1 MTVYRKSRLWERKV
15 IKEVRIFQM
24 GLWNKNA
31 KYDET
36 DIKVNRLNPILVST
50 IFLARLST
58 SMIEVKMNKSFPR
71 TLMNVKD
78 IPVRLLASAM
88 KIVPRIKII
97 NLSMSMN
104 LDVIRTGKILILSHK
119 MPTAKIGKKIKY
131 LNSKS

>member
-1 MTVYRKSRLWERKV
+1 
-15 IKEVRIFQM
+15 M

-36 DIKVNRLNPILVST
+36 DIKENRLNPILAST
-50 IFLARLST
+50 TFLARLST
-58 SMIEVKMNKSFPR
+58 SMIEVKMNKSVPR
-71 TLMNVKD
+71 TLMNVKA
-78 IPVRLLASAM
+78 IPVRLLASTM

-104 LDVIRTGKILILSHK
+104 LDVIRTGKILVLSHK
-119 MPTAKIGKKIKY
+119 MPIAKIGKKIKY

>member
-1 MTVYRKSRLWERKV
+1 
-15 IKEVRIFQM
+15 M

-36 DIKVNRLNPILVST
+36 DMKVNRFNPILAST
-50 IFLARLST
+50 TFFARLST
-58 SMIEVKMNKSFPR
+58 SMIEVKMNKSVPR

-88 KIVPRIKII
+88 KIVPRIKNI

-104 LDVIRTGKILILSHK
+104 LDVIKTGKILILSHK
-119 MPTAKIGKKIKY
+119 MPTAKIGKKIKN